1 MAGKPDYFSGALEGW
16 EPIDSPPRGQDA
28 AARPPEKPDRVA
40 QEFVKVAR
48 KYASDAVVKD
58 ERASEHSSL
67 VRAKKKGS
75 VDNDVSA
82 KTFVVSG
89 NKIVGSQG

>member
-1 MAGKPDYFSGALEGW
+1 MAGKSDYFSGALEGW
-16 EPIDSPPRGQDA
+16 EPIDSPTRGQDA
-28 AARPPEKPDRVA
+28 AARPAEKPDRVA

-58 ERASEHSSL
+58 ERTSEHSTL